1 MKVYIFGDEA
11 TAEAFKMTAYNLI
24 GHEGRRIGSALILSE
39 EAYTEVVDKTYAIP
53 AALIADAP
61 AKYGA

>member
-1 MKVYIFGDEA
+1 MKVYIFADEA
-11 TAEAFKMTAYNLI
+11 TAEAFKMTAYHF
-24 GHEGRRIGSALILSE
+24 GHEGRRIGSALVLSE
-39 EAYTEVVDKTYAIP
+39 EAYTEVLDKTYAIP